1 MSSCVFCDIAAGE
14 RPSSIVYQDGTCT
27 AFMDIQPVNPGHV
40 LVVPNEHAASLAELD
55 PEVGGRMFQLAQRI
69 AKALRDSEIRC
80 EGVDLILADGA
91 AAGQEIFHVHLHVLP
106 RYRGDG
112 FGFRFGPDYGQRP
125 PRSDLDQCA
134 AQVRRALDEIER

>member
-1 MSSCVFCDIAAGE
+1 MSSCVFCDIAASE

-80 EGVDLILADGA
+80 EGVDLIRADGA

>member
-1 MSSCVFCDIAAGE
+1 MAGCVFCDIVAGE
-14 RPSSIVYQDGTCT
+14 RPSSIAYQDATCT
-27 AFMDIQPVNPGHV
+27 AFMDIQPVNPGHT

-55 PEVGGRMFQLAQRI
+55 PEVGGRMFQVAQRI
-69 AKALRDSEIRC
+69 AQALRDSEIRC

-91 AAGQEIFHVHLHVLP
+91 AAGQDVFHVHLHVLP

-125 PRSDLDQCA
+125 PRSELDVRA
-134 AQVRRALDEIER
+134 AQIRRALAEREG